1 MIKKIE
7 KFGATWCQPC
17 KILEKTLDKIIKK
30 YPDIEYV
37 IRDTDNEEDSNRF
50 EEMHIK
56 NIPHTFFFD
65 EYGHQVID
73 TIGAIPFSQIEN
85 IIKDNLDT
93 SIDID
98 DCGYGA
104 E

>member
-7 KFGATWCQPC
+7 KFGAIWCQHC

-37 IRDTDNEEDSNRF
+37 IRDADSEEDAGRF

-65 EYGHQVID
+65 EHGYQVID
-73 TIGAIPFSQIEN
+73 TIGAIPFSQIDG
-85 IIKDNLDT
+85 IIKDNLNKIANT
-93 SIDID
+93 N
-98 DCGYGA
+98 DCENGA